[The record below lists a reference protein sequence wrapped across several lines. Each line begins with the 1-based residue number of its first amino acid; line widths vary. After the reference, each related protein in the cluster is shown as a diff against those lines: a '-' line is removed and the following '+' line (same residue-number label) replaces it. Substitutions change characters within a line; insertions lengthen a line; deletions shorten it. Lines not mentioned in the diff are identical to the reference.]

1 MDRNNAIGL
10 IIILFILLGWSYWMS
25 NQNLKRAAEAKRI
38 QDSIALTLPQEQ
50 TVQDT
55 THQIQPAIPDTVREA
70 QDRAMYGSLADYMRG
85 EEEVLTL
92 ENNLVKLDF
101 SSKGGFIKKAE
112 LKEYQREYEDAQN
125 QRQSGPL
132 YLLDNP
138 KNKFG
143 YSIPWGNSSGG
154 KIVTSD
160 FYFQPEREGNSVIF
174 RLPLATGAYFEQR
187 YTLQP
192 NSYVLDYSVQLVGL
206 PGSTG
211 VQQLQLDWEN
221 YLDKIEINDSFERFY
236 STNYYKEVDEDPN
249 YCSCRTSDT
258 KSFDETPLKWISNSN
273 QFFNTSI
280 IAETA
285 FPGGVL
291 STEMLDK
298 TDESLKRL
306 TSQLTVP
313 LNGDQPFAMQMYVG
327 PNEFK
332 RLRAMGN
339 QLEDIIPFGRSVFGT
354 INRWVFRPLFG
365 WLLKYIGSA
374 GIVILILT
382 LLVKAALFPLTYQ
395 SLHSQVKMGAL
406 KPYIASLK
414 DKFKDDQQQQQMET
428 MKLYREFGVNPLGG
442 CLPMVLQMPVWFA
455 LYRFFPASIE
465 FRQESFLWAHDLSS
479 YDVFFRLPFDL
490 PVFGGHISLFTILWA
505 GSTIAYTYYN
515 SKMMDMSNVNP
526 AMKYIQ
532 YLMPLMFTVY
542 FNNYASGLTCYLLFS
557 NLLNIGQTLGAKRF
571 LFDESKIL
579 EKLEANKK
587 KPKKK
592 SGFQAR
598 LEEALKEQQRQAAA
612 KQQQSRKK

>member
-1 MDRNNAIGL
+1 MDRNNAVGL

-25 NQNLKRAAEAKRI
+25 NQNLKRAAAQKKI
-38 QDSIALTLPQEQ
+38 QDSIALTIPTETPTQDSTPP
-50 TVQDT
+50 TVAAD
-55 THQIQPAIPDTVREA
+55 PDSIRRA
-70 QDRAMYGSLADYMRG
+70 QDHALYGNLADYMHG
-85 EEEVLTL
+85 TEEVVTL
-92 ENNLVKLDF
+92 ENNLIKIDF
-101 SSKGGFIKKAE
+101 NTKGGFISKAE
-112 LKEYQREYEDAQN
+112 LKEYQREFEDQEHK
-125 QRQSGPL
+125 RQSGPL

-138 KNKFG
+138 QNKFG
-143 YSIPWGNSSGG
+143 YTIPWGNTANG

-160 FYFQPEREGNSVIF
+160 FFFSYNREGNALVF
-174 RLPLATGAYFEQR
+174 RLPFGEGSYFEQR

-192 NSYVLDYSVQLVGL
+192 DSYILDYSVKLVGL

-211 VQQLQLDWEN
+211 TQQVQLNWEN

-249 YCSCRTSDT
+249 YCSCRSNDT
-258 KSFDETPLKWISNSN
+258 KTFENKPLKWISNSN

-280 IAETA
+280 IAETS
-285 FPGGVL
+285 FPDAVL

-298 TDESLKRL
+298 EAAALKKL
-306 TSQLTVP
+306 TTQLSVP
-313 LNGDQPFAMQMYVG
+313 LQGTDAFQMKMYVG

-332 RLRAMGN
+332 RLRAMGY
-339 QLEDIIPFGRSVFGT
+339 QMEDIIPFGRSVFGT

-395 SLHSQVKMGAL
+395 SLHSQIKMSAL

-479 YDVFFRLPFDL
+479 YDVFFRLPFEL
-490 PVFGGHISLFTILWA
+490 PVVGAHISLFTILWA
-505 GSTIAYTYYN
+505 GSTLAYTYYN

-526 AMKYIQ
+526 AMKYVQ

-598 LEEALKEQQRQAAA
+598 LEEALKEQQRQAAQ
-612 KQQQSRKK
+612 KQSPKKK